1 MFPKSYFIN
10 ITRHPIATSIASKK
24 WSKTSLDE
32 LISHWIKC
40 HEIFNE
46 DKKMIRNIINIKY
59 EDLINNNEEILARL
73 SAFLNLN
80 IQPSKIEIR
89 KGINDKYFKIWI
101 KKSKNIFT
109 KKRISKIIK
118 KYNSDI
124 EKFEYSLIKL

>member
-1 MFPKSYFIN
+1 
-10 ITRHPIATSIASKK
+10 
-24 WSKTSLDE
+24 
-32 LISHWIKC
+32 
-40 HEIFNE
+40 
-46 DKKMIRNIINIKY
+46 MIRNIINIKY